1 MTMSP
6 KVRAEY
12 EKLLAVATLREGS
25 PVLENPHVFG
35 WADYELDVEHRT
47 AECGSLLGFD
57 RVDEESS
64 WTEFVGTFTPDRY
77 VHGVDVVGVRC
88 ACGRLNGRTLRW
100 KTTSGEATRVV
111 FELLYSTNAALRAEL
126 GGPR

>member
-1 MTMSP
+1 MTMSSE
-6 KVRAEY
+6 VRTEY
-12 EKLLAVATLREGS
+12 EKLLAAATLREGL
-25 PVLENPHVFG
+25 PKLERATNFC
-35 WADYELDVEHRT
+35 WADYELDTEHRL
-47 AECGSLLGFD
+47 AECGGLLGFD

-64 WTEFVGTFTPDRY
+64 WTEFVGTFTSDRY

-88 ACGRLNGRTLRW
+88 VCGRLDGRTLRW